1 MKKAWKEI
9 DQVLEGWLK
18 EHKHKRIS
26 GQIKGDHEPDFMD
39 MMLNVLDD
47 AEDQLSDY
55 DADTINK
62 ATCLALILG
71 GTDTTM
77 VTLTWALTLL
87 LNNRDALKKAQDEL
101 DIFVGR
107 ERQVEESDVK
117 NLVYF
122 QAILK
127 ETLRLYPAA
136 PLSVPHEAIE
146 DCTIAGQYHVPAGT
160 RLLVN
165 LSKLQ
170 RDPNLTLAN
179 LLHGFEFSTP
189 NDELV
194 DMADGMG
201 LTNLKATPL
210 EDNWL

>member
-1 MKKAWKEI
+1 MKKTWKEI

-26 GQIKGDHEPDFMD
+26 GQIKGDHEHDFMD

-77 VTLTWALTLL
+77 
-87 LNNRDALKKAQDEL
+87 
-101 DIFVGR
+101 
-107 ERQVEESDVK
+107 
-117 NLVYF
+117 
-122 QAILK
+122 
-127 ETLRLYPAA
+127 
-136 PLSVPHEAIE
+136 
-146 DCTIAGQYHVPAGT
+146 
-160 RLLVN
+160 
-165 LSKLQ
+165 
-170 RDPNLTLAN
+170 LTLAN

-210 EDNWL
+210 EVLLIPRLPAHLY